1 MSYQLLQ
8 TPIEYL
14 KGVGPQRGELL
25 RKELGIHRYEDLIN
39 FYPNRYIDR
48 TRYYKIN
55 ELNNNPAEVQI
66 IGKIINVKTV
76 EFGKA
81 KKRLVATFV
90 DETGEMELVW
100 FQGLKWIRESLK
112 INIPYVIFGKVTSFN
127 GKYNMSHPEME
138 LRNEHEQSLRSA
150 LQPVYPSTETLTNRG
165 VSNRVVNKMMQQLFI
180 ETQAKFVETLPQYLL
195 DDLKLIPKNAALFN
209 IHFPKSSELLAKAQ
223 FRLKFEEL
231 FFIQLQLITK
241 NLVRK
246 HKIKGHPFTNIGE
259 NFNNFYKNHLPFE
272 LTNAQK
278 KVLKEIRNDLG
289 SNAQMNRL
297 LQGDVGSGKTIVA
310 LMAML
315 IALDNGFQSCLM
327 APTEIL
333 ANQHFNGLTEL
344 AKDLNINIKI
354 LTGSTKTSERK
365 IIHEELENGSLHI
378 LIGTHAILEDKV
390 QFQNLGLA
398 IIDEQHRFGVEQ
410 RSKLWKKGSL
420 PQSFQ
425 RKEVDSVKQKYQTAR
440 PSTYNLLKNL
450 KHQNKKNNTQAET
463 ILWETLRN
471 KNLNYK
477 FRRQHIIDMFIA
489 DFICLEKKL
498 IIEVDGGYH
507 NTTEQKEADELRTQI
522 LNEIGFKVIR
532 FTNEEVIGNI
542 DTVIKKINATLE
554 SLSFG
559 EVGEATIP
567 PHILVMTATP
577 IPRTLAMSLYGDLDV
592 SVIDELPPGRKP
604 IQTVHRYDSNR
615 LKVWKFIKDEIAK
628 GRQIYIVYPLIQESE
643 TMDYKDLM
651 DGYESISR
659 DFPLPHYS
667 ISIVHGKMKP
677 ADKDAEMK
685 RFAEGKTNIMV
696 ATTVIEVGVNV
707 PNASVMIIES
717 AERFGLSQLH
727 QLRGRV
733 GRGAEQSY
741 CILMTSHKLSNDS
754 KTRLETMVKTNDGF
768 EIAEVDLKLR
778 GPGDIMGKQQSGIL
792 NLQIADLVKD
802 KEILLIARNEALKL
816 LKKDASMSLP
826 EHQTLKQIFIEMTK
840 KKNIWN
846 YIS

>member
-1 MSYQLLQ
+1 MIKLIKMSTNLLQ

-25 RKELGIHRYEDLIN
+25 RKEVGIHQYEDLLN

-55 ELNNNPAEVQI
+55 ELNNNVAEVQI
-66 IGKIINVKTV
+66 VGKIINVKTV

-81 KKRLVATFV
+81 KKRLVASFV
-90 DETGEMELVW
+90 DETGQMELTW
-100 FQGLKWIRESLK
+100 FQGHKWIRDTLK
-112 INIPYVIFGKVTSFN
+112 LNTPYVIFGKVTNFN
-127 GKYNMSHPEME
+127 GQYNMVHPEME
-138 LRNEHEQSLRSA
+138 LLQEHEQSLRSA
-150 LQPVYPSTETLTNRG
+150 MQPVYRSTETLTNRG
-165 VSNRVVNKMMQQLFI
+165 ISNRVINKMMQQLFL
-180 ETQAKFVETLPQYLL
+180 ETQAKFTETLPLYLI
-195 DDLKLIPKNAALFN
+195 DELKLIPKNAALFN
-209 IHFPKSSELLAKAQ
+209 IHFPKSQDLLAKAQ

-246 HKIKGHPFTNIGE
+246 NKIKGHQFTVVGE
-259 NFNNFYKNHLPFE
+259 NFNNFYQNHLPFE

-278 KVLKEIRNDLG
+278 KVLKEIRNDMG

-354 LTGSTKTSERK
+354 LTGSTKTAERK
-365 IIHEELENGSLHI
+365 IIHEALENGNLHI
-378 LIGTHAILEDKV
+378 LIGTHTLLEDKV
-390 QFQNLGLA
+390 QFKNLGLA

-410 RSKLWKKGSL
+410 RSKLW
-420 PQSFQ
+420 
-425 RKEVDSVKQKYQTAR
+425 RKND
-440 PSTYNLLKNL
+440 
-450 KHQNKKNNTQAET
+450 
-463 ILWETLRN
+463 
-471 KNLNYK
+471 
-477 FRRQHIIDMFIA
+477 
-489 DFICLEKKL
+489 
-498 IIEVDGGYH
+498 
-507 NTTEQKEADELRTQI
+507 
-522 LNEIGFKVIR
+522 
-532 FTNEEVIGNI
+532 
-542 DTVIKKINATLE
+542 
-554 SLSFG
+554 
-559 EVGEATIP
+559 IP

-577 IPRTLAMSLYGDLDV
+577 IPRTLAMILYGDLDI

-659 DFPLPHYS
+659 DFPLPDYS

-677 ADKDAEMK
+677 ADKDVEMK
-685 RFAEGKTNIMV
+685 RFAAGKTNIMV
-696 ATTVIEVGVNV
+696 ATTVIEVGVNI

-741 CILMTSHKLSNDS
+741 CILMTSFKLSNDS
-754 KTRLETMVKTNDGF
+754 KIRLETMVKTNDGF

-778 GPGDIMGKQQSGIL
+778 GPGDIMGKQQSGVL
-792 NLQIADLVKD
+792 NLQIADLVRDKD
-802 KEILLIARNEALKL
+802 ILLLAREKALKL

-826 EHQTLKQIFIEMTK
+826 EHQSLKTVFLELTK